1 MNFLLLVVA
10 LAIPA
15 DAPKADMKEAA
26 AAPAAV
32 AVESVPVEPEVAF
45 AEATGTSLPPCERII
60 PLQAARTALTP
71 CEIAPVGSSQEVR
84 AKEVG
89 VIAEPKKD
97 GDCSLVDVFGEKHFL
112 SGPWSAKRRLD
123 AARIRGDTD
132 EARRMEARLGELVE
146 EALGVEDEGA
156 DDD

>member
-1 MNFLLLVVA
+1 MKTILLVIALVA
-10 LAIPA
+10 KA

-45 AEATGTSLPPCERII
+45 AEATRTSLPPCERII
-60 PLQAARTALTP
+60 PLQAAGTALIP
-71 CEIAPVGSSQEVR
+71 CEVAPVGSSQEVR

-132 EARRMEARLGELVE
+132 EARRMEALLDELVE
-146 EALGVEDEGA
+146 KAAGGEAEP
-156 DDD
+156 

>member
-1 MNFLLLVVA
+1 MKTILLVIALVA
-10 LAIPA
+10 KA

-71 CEIAPVGSSQEVR
+71 CEIAPVGGSEE
-84 AKEVG
+84 AKPKEVG

-97 GDCSLVDVFGEKHFL
+97 SDCNLVEVFGEKHFL

-132 EARRMEARLGELVE
+132 EARRMEALLDELVE
-146 EALGVEDEGA
+146 KAAGGEAEP
-156 DDD
+156 

>member
-1 MNFLLLVVA
+1 MKTILLVIALVA
-10 LAIPA
+10 KA

-45 AEATGTSLPPCERII
+45 AEATGTSLPPCERIV
-60 PLQAARTALTP
+60 PLQAAGTALTP
-71 CEIAPVGSSQEVR
+71 CEVAPVGGSQEVR

-132 EARRMEARLGELVE
+132 EARRMEALLDELVE
-146 EALGVEDEGA
+146 KAAGGEAEP
-156 DDD
+156 

>member
-1 MNFLLLVVA
+1 MKTILLVIALVA
-10 LAIPA
+10 KA
-15 DAPKADMKEAA
+15 DVPKADMKEAA

-32 AVESVPVEPEVAF
+32 AVESVAIEPEVAF
-45 AEATGTSLPPCERII
+45 AEATGT
-60 PLQAARTALTP
+60 ALSP
-71 CEIAPVGSSQEVR
+71 REIAPVGSSQEVR

-97 GDCSLVDVFGEKHFL
+97 GDCSLVEVFGEKHFL

-132 EARRMEARLGELVE
+132 EARRMEALLDELVE
-146 EALGVEDEGA
+146 KAAGGEAEP
-156 DDD
+156 

>member
-1 MNFLLLVVA
+1 MKTILLVIALVA
-10 LAIPA
+10 KA

-26 AAPAAV
+26 AAPAVV
-32 AVESVPVEPEVAF
+32 AVESVAIEPEVAF
-45 AEATGTSLPPCERII
+45 AEATRTSRPPCERII
-60 PLQAARTALTP
+60 PLQATGTALSP
-71 CEIAPVGSSQEVR
+71 REIAPVGSSQEVR

-97 GDCSLVDVFGEKHFL
+97 GDCSLVEVFGEKHFL

-132 EARRMEARLGELVE
+132 EARRMEALLDELVE
-146 EALGVEDEGA
+146 KAAGGEAEP
-156 DDD
+156 

>member
-1 MNFLLLVVA
+1 MKTILLVIALVA
-10 LAIPA
+10 KA
-15 DAPKADMKEAA
+15 DAPNADMKEAA

-32 AVESVPVEPEVAF
+32 AVESVAIEPEVAF
-45 AEATGTSLPPCERII
+45 AEATRTSLPPCERII

-71 CEIAPVGSSQEVR
+71 CEIAPVEGSQEVR
-84 AKEVG
+84 AKEVS

-132 EARRMEARLGELVE
+132 EARRMEALLDELVE
-146 EALGVEDEGA
+146 KAAGGEAEP
-156 DDD
+156 

>member
-1 MNFLLLVVA
+1 MNILLLIVA
-10 LAIPA
+10 LISPVE
-15 DAPKADMKEAA
+15 APEADMKEAA

-45 AEATGTSLPPCERII
+45 AEATGTSLPPCERIV
-60 PLQAARTALTP
+60 PLQATGSVLTP
-71 CEIAPVGSSQEVR
+71 CEIAPVGGSEE
-84 AKEVG
+84 AKPKEVG

-97 GDCSLVDVFGEKHFL
+97 SDCNLVEVFGEKHFL

-132 EARRMEARLGELVE
+132 EARRMEALLDELVE
-146 EALGVEDEGA
+146 KAAGGEAEP
-156 DDD
+156 

>member
-1 MNFLLLVVA
+1 MKTILLVIALVA
-10 LAIPA
+10 KA

-45 AEATGTSLPPCERII
+45 AEATRTSLP
-60 PLQAARTALTP
+60 P
-71 CEIAPVGSSQEVR
+71 CEIAPVGGSQEVR

-132 EARRMEARLGELVE
+132 EARRMEALLDELVE
-146 EALGVEDEGA
+146 KAAGGEAEP
-156 DDD
+156 

>member
-1 MNFLLLVVA
+1 MNVFLLMVA
-10 LAIPA
+10 LATPV
-15 DAPKADMKEAA
+15 DAPKA
-26 AAPAAV
+26 
-32 AVESVPVEPEVAF
+32 VESVLVESEVAF

-60 PLQAARTALTP
+60 PLQATGTARTP
-71 CEIAPVGSSQEVR
+71 CEVAPVGGSQEVR

-146 EALGVEDEGA
+146 EALGEIEN
-156 DDD
+156 

>member
-1 MNFLLLVVA
+1 MKTILLVIALVA
-10 LAIPA
+10 KA
-15 DAPKADMKEAA
+15 DAPKADMKEAT

-45 AEATGTSLPPCERII
+45 AEATRTSLPPCERII
-60 PLQAARTALTP
+60 PLQAMGTALIP
-71 CEIAPVGSSQEVR
+71 CEVAPVGSSQEVR

-89 VIAEPKKD
+89 VIAEPKED
-97 GDCSLVDVFGEKHFL
+97 SDCNLVEVFGEKHFL

-132 EARRMEARLGELVE
+132 EARRMEALLDELVE
-146 EALGVEDEGA
+146 KAAGGESEP
-156 DDD
+156 

>member
-1 MNFLLLVVA
+1 MKTILLVIALVA
-10 LAIPA
+10 KA

-45 AEATGTSLPPCERII
+45 AEATGTSLPPCERIV
-60 PLQAARTALTP
+60 PLKAAGTALIP
-71 CEIAPVGSSQEVR
+71 CEVAPVGGSEEAKPKEVR
-84 AKEVG
+84 

-132 EARRMEARLGELVE
+132 EARRMEARLDELVE
-146 EALGVEDEGA
+146 KAAGGEAEP
-156 DDD
+156 

>member
-1 MNFLLLVVA
+1 MKTILLVIALVA
-10 LAIPA
+10 KA
-15 DAPKADMKEAA
+15 DAPKADMKEATA
-26 AAPAAV
+26 ALAAV

-45 AEATGTSLPPCERII
+45 AEATGTSLPPCERIV
-60 PLQAARTALTP
+60 PLQATGTALSP
-71 CEIAPVGSSQEVR
+71 REIAPVGSSQEVR

-132 EARRMEARLGELVE
+132 EARRMEALLDELVE
-146 EALGVEDEGA
+146 KAAGGEAEP
-156 DDD
+156 

>member
-1 MNFLLLVVA
+1 MKTILLVIALVA
-10 LAIPA
+10 KA

-60 PLQAARTALTP
+60 PLQATGTALTP
-71 CEIAPVGSSQEVR
+71 CEIAPVGGSEE
-84 AKEVG
+84 AKPKEVG

-132 EARRMEARLGELVE
+132 EARRMEALLDELVE
-146 EALGVEDEGA
+146 KAAGGESEP
-156 DDD
+156 

>member
-1 MNFLLLVVA
+1 MKTILLVIALVA
-10 LAIPA
+10 KA

-60 PLQAARTALTP
+60 PLQAAGTALIP
-71 CEIAPVGSSQEVR
+71 CEVAPVGSSQEVR

-97 GDCSLVDVFGEKHFL
+97 GDCSLVEVFGEKHFL

-132 EARRMEARLGELVE
+132 EARRMEAMLDELVE
-146 EALGVEDEGA
+146 KAAGGESEP
-156 DDD
+156 

>member
-1 MNFLLLVVA
+1 MKTILLVIALVA
-10 LAIPA
+10 KA

-32 AVESVPVEPEVAF
+32 AVESVPVEPKVAF
-45 AEATGTSLPPCERII
+45 AEATGTSLLPCERII
-60 PLQAARTALTP
+60 PLQATGTALSP
-71 CEIAPVGSSQEVR
+71 REIAPVGSSQEVR

-132 EARRMEARLGELVE
+132 EARRMEALLDELVE
-146 EALGVEDEGA
+146 KAAGGESEP
-156 DDD
+156 